1 MWLLNIKDVVQKQKL
16 TLEEFNS
23 EDQVPYAI
31 LSHTWGHKQDEV
43 SFEDCQ
49 NEGQFPNKAGIEK
62 VSNVCKKASEEN
74 FQYIWID
81 TCCINKNSSSELQ
94 EALNSMYR
102 WYQHSTK
109 CYAFLADIRKP
120 DGELGKSRWMTR
132 GWTLQEL
139 ISPAYMDFYDM
150 DWSFIAKREILAETI
165 AEYTGIHI
173 TILRHE
179 RALSEF
185 SIAQR
190 MSWAANRHTT
200 RVEDRAYSLFGIFD
214 VHMSLL
220 YGEGSNAFIRLQEE
234 LIKKSTDHS
243 ILAWDRDIELKE
255 SDGHRGSDLPTD
267 RHEWSGYDL
276 FASSPDDFRNC
287 GNVVI
292 RHTEVPKT
300 VELGNKGL
308 QISALI

>member
-23 EDQVPYAI
+23 EDQ
-31 LSHTWGHKQDEV
+31 GHKQDEV

-102 WYQHSTK
+102 
-109 CYAFLADIRKP
+109 C
-120 DGELGKSRWMTR
+120 RWMTR

-243 ILAWDRDIELKE
+243 ILAWDRDIELK
-255 SDGHRGSDLPTD
+255 DAQNGRT
-267 RHEWSGYDL
+267 W
-276 FASSPDDFRNC
+276 
-287 GNVVI
+287 
-292 RHTEVPKT
+292 
-300 VELGNKGL
+300 
-308 QISALI
+308 Q